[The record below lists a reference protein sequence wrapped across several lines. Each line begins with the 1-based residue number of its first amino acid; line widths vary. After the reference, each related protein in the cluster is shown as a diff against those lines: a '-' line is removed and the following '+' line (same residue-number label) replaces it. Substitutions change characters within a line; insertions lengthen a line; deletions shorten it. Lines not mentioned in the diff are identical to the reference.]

1 MDTIEQFNSLL
12 DSYQNVLK
20 LCYDALDA
28 NAPQEQRDAVRKS
41 LSEFLGESPDTEE

>member
-1 MDTIEQFNSLL
+1 MEAIDQLNSLL

-28 NAPQEQRDAVRKS
+28 GASQEERDALRKS
-41 LSEFLGESPDTEE
+41 IESLLSKKPD

>member
-1 MDTIEQFNSLL
+1 MDTMDQLNQLL

-28 NAPQEQRDAVRKS
+28 SASQEQRDALRAS
-41 LSEFLGESPDTEE
+41 LEDFIASNSEE